1 MKPCARF
8 LDFALALSVTSSVA
22 VAQAGSLA
30 TVRDSTLSVP
40 AASLASLG
48 VPGSTNLVGSTF
60 MMSAIV
66 PGTLHGGRAALV
78 SSQEWVRRYNG
89 GPYNAL
95 NRGQAIAVRRDGS
108 IVVTGYSTAP
118 ATGSD
123 FVTLAYAPDGTPLW
137 TNRYDSANPG
147 DDSAQYIATADGG
160 DVWVA
165 GHSGSLA
172 DWRLGNA
179 VVIRYASNG
188 VPVWTNAYTSGDTNS
203 VYATALAV
211 DGSGNAYVEAMA
223 SYFPSLGSGSPVEDA
238 VIKYGADGTA
248 VRTRHY
254 FYSAPD
260 TGEDTHDVEALA
272 LDGAGNLL
280 IAGMT
285 GSEHSDTGT
294 SIVKSGADG
303 TGIWTNHYPFGFMV
317 DSPSLSVDR
326 EGGVTVTGERWDGSA
341 VVYVVLKCSANGA
354 SLWTNF
360 WSGPLYEGGNMPM
373 TVPDPAGNVF
383 LVGGSPGTSS
393 GGLYQILKVS
403 PGGIPLWT
411 NLHADFGLTNSM
423 LYGSAADSAGN
434 LYLAAY
440 APAPG
445 RSDRDWVTVKYS
457 GDGQPVWTNRFA
469 GPDGRDDLPFALAV
483 DGAANVYVTG
493 ESATPYGSDL
503 TTVKYADLLYYTP
516 PKDFTGSDTITY
528 TLTDKFGNSAT
539 GSVEVVVAPGAFGFN
554 LSPAVTRLTPGGFQS
569 QVGGA
574 PATNAVVLEASSDL
588 VHWEAVVTNA
598 PIGST
603 VQFLDP
609 AAATLPHRF
618 YRARQP
624 Q

>member
-1 MKPCARF
+1 MKPGIRL
-8 LDFALALSVTSSVA
+8 LDFALAIGVTGSVA
-22 VAQAGSLA
+22 VAQASPLT
-30 TVRDSTLSVP
+30 TVRNSTLSVT
-40 AASLASLG
+40 AAGLASLG

-60 MMSAIV
+60 MMSAIM
-66 PGTLHGGRAALV
+66 PGTLHGGHAALV

-89 GPYNAL
+89 GPSSSL
-95 NRGQAIAVRRDGS
+95 NGGRAIAVRCDGS
-108 IVVTGYSTAP
+108 IVVTGSSSTP
-118 ATGSD
+118 GTDSD
-123 FVTLAYAPDGTPLW
+123 FLTIAYAPDGTPLW
-137 TNRYDSANPG
+137 TNRYDGPNHG
-147 DDSAQYIATADGG
+147 DDGAQYIATAETG

-165 GHSGSLA
+165 GHSA
-172 DWRLGNA
+172 DTDDWSIGNA

-188 VPVWTNAYTSGDTNS
+188 IPVWTNLYTSGDTNS

-223 SYFPSLGSGSPVEDA
+223 SYFPSSGSGWPVEDA
-238 VIKYGADGTA
+238 IIKYDRAGTA
-248 VRTRHY
+248 VSTRHY

-272 LDGAGNLL
+272 LDGVGNLL
-280 IAGMT
+280 VAGMT
-285 GSEHSDTGT
+285 GSEHYDTGT

-303 TGIWTNHYPFGFMV
+303 AGIWTNHHPFRFM

-326 EGGVTVTGERWDGSA
+326 EGAVTVTGERWNGSA
-341 VVYVVLKCSANGA
+341 VIYVVLRCSTNGT
-354 SLWTNF
+354 SLWTNY

-393 GGLYQILKVS
+393 GGLYQILKLS
-403 PGGIPLWT
+403 PGGVPLWT
-411 NLHADFGLTNSM
+411 NLHADFGLTNSA

-434 LYLAAY
+434 LYLTAY

-445 RSDRDWVTVKYS
+445 RNDRDWVTVKYS
-457 GDGQPVWTNRFA
+457 GDGRPLWTNRYD
-469 GPDGRDDLPFALAV
+469 GPYSKDDLPFALAV

-493 ESATPYGSDL
+493 ESATPYGYDL

-516 PKDFTGSDTITY
+516 PRDFTGSDTITY
-528 TLTDKFGNSAT
+528 TLTDNLGNCAT
-539 GSVEVVVAPGAFGFN
+539 GSVEVVVAPGAFQFN
-554 LSPAVTRLTPGGFQS
+554 LSPAATLLTPGGFQS
-569 QVGGA
+569 QLDGA
-574 PATNAVVLEASSDL
+574 PATNAVILEASPDL
-588 VHWEAVVTNA
+588 VHWEAVATNA
-598 PIGST
+598 PSGSS

-609 AAATLPHRF
+609 AAATLPRRF